1 MTEAEQRRKHIR
13 EMLLNSTNWERIGKV
28 MREAN
33 KKELRDILEEKQDE
47 AERPEEEG
55 HGS

>member
-33 KKELRDILEEKQDE
+33 KKELRDILEEK
-47 AERPEEEG
+47 
-55 HGS
+55 